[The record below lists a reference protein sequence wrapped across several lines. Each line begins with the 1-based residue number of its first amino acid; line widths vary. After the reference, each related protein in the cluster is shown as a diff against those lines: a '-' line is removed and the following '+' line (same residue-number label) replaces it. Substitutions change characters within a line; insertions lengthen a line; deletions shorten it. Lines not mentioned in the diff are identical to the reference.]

1 MAWRNLW
8 RNRRRTLVTVAAMSV
23 ALLAMILYAGLL
35 EGFIRGIE
43 RSVLDLEVGDLQV
56 FAGDY
61 RDNPSI
67 YTRIEDPDALLASF
81 DRTGFRAS
89 PRLLAYGMAA
99 AGEASAGVSLRG
111 VDIERDASV
120 SLIHEQLAQGSWLDP
135 ADQNGVVLGRRL
147 ARALSLQTGSDLI
160 VLTQGADGS
169 MAYDRYHVRGILLG
183 ISAATDR
190 TGIFMTADAFRE
202 LMVVPEGVHQIV
214 IRRPAGLDIL
224 AAAVQVRS
232 LAQSFDVQ
240 TWRQLLPMIATMM
253 DSMRGAMIFMSFI
266 MYLAVAI
273 LILNAML
280 MAVYERIREFGVL
293 KALGVGPFEVLRIIL
308 AESAFQTG
316 IAILVGLA
324 LGVPGIIY
332 LERVGLNLASL
343 GGIPIGGIALDPV
356 WRAAVTGYVFVA
368 PVLTLVFIVLLAVI
382 YPAVK
387 AALIQP
393 VAAMRHR

>member
-8 RNRRRTLVTVAAMSV
+8 RNRRRTLVTVAAMSL

-67 YTRIEDPDALLASF
+67 YTRIEDLDPLLASF
-81 DRTGFRAS
+81 DREGFRAS
-89 PRLLAYGMAA
+89 PRLLGYGMAA
-99 AGEASAGVSLRG
+99 ADEASAGVSLRG
-111 VDIERDASV
+111 VDIERDAQV
-120 SLIHEQLAQGSWLDP
+120 SLIHEQLAQGTWLDP
-135 ADQNGVVLGRRL
+135 ADRNGVVVGRRL
-147 ARALSLQTGSDLI
+147 ARALGLQPGSELI

-169 MAYDRYHVRGILLG
+169 MAYDRYHVRGVLLG

-214 IRRPAGLDIL
+214 IRRPASLDLL
-224 AAAVQVRS
+224 AAAIQLRG
-232 LAQSFDVQ
+232 LAQRLDVQ
-240 TWRQLLPMIATMM
+240 TWRQLMPMIATMM
-253 DSMRGAMIFMSFI
+253 DSMRGAMIFMSII

-280 MAVYERIREFGVL
+280 MAVFERIREFGVL
-293 KALGVGPFEVLRIIL
+293 KALGVSPFDVLRMIL

-343 GGIPIGGIALDPV
+343 GGIPIGGIAMDPV
-356 WRAAVTGYVFVA
+356 WRAAVTGYVFLA
-368 PVLTLVFIVLLAVI
+368 PVLTLVFIVLFAVI
-382 YPAVK
+382 YPALK